1 MKKLFMFLILGIF
14 LISLASA
21 GVSYEEENLT
31 YNIDSIWPTWLGG
44 NGESVVKLIENTD
57 ECLIDCSF
65 TLEFQNQKPL
75 SLLEDINF
83 INRKGET
90 VEYSLL
96 DLKFQV
102 GRYENIT
109 KTNPIYEYTCEDLP
123 LNETNQT
130 NETQNCY
137 DKEIGQE
144 EYTEKVLTW
153 NNYNG
158 EELDGL
164 SYLKLDAKKDPK
176 KSMDWIITFRGE
188 DLVNWAWWN
197 TSWEYKREITQL
209 NGTISTLYNITYD
222 TNMNSDFSDLRFL
235 DSTESTELN
244 YTIISKVDSTEAL
257 VRVNNLNATSVYMY
271 YGNAAASY
279 NGNFDNLYSSPSGG
293 YVFDTNNAQDF
304 SSSGN
309 NGTISGATYT
319 NDGYLG
325 SAYYFDGAD
334 DYITAISGVTGDT
347 SVSAVIWLKPSDCT
361 TGGGRLPLTLN
372 KDGVSSQ
379 NTGFGFGFQDCT
391 LSQKMNILIQG
402 VVWGSSSCATS
413 DDSNWHFY
421 VLTRNGNTYSLYED
435 GSSSPCSTLTNAG
448 GSFSD
453 DIMIGT
459 RSIDV
464 GIDDFDGT
472 ADELLLYNYILTTN
486 QMRVLYE
493 QTQPNFTVGSE
504 QQNAG
509 VNIEFVTPPTPVNY
523 ANITDLDFT
532 VEVNVTLNEVN
543 FTNIT
548 YYMQNANGTEYIDT
562 FTNETYSLNY
572 SLPTGH
578 FHYNVTACGDSDTL
592 GSFCDTTETRQINHD
607 ITPPEINLTSPNGT
621 YDYLIDN
628 YTLDLNWTVTDEGS
642 NESIDSLDSC
652 WYEYNGTNNS
662 LTCNDNHTTFNYI
675 AEINNLTFYA
685 NDTFGNTQSE
695 FTEWNYKVLEYN
707 QTYNEEVTEGS
718 LETFLAHIK
727 LGSGISIE
735 DAVLFNYNGTETTGQ
750 AFESGV
756 YEVLRKTNM
765 LVPSVS
771 TDTNFTFYWG
781 ITLSDD
787 TEVNLSSQNQTV
799 YNLAV
804 DNCSSYTNELF
815 NFTVLDEEQQTIIPA
830 AVIETALNFYDST
843 RSEVVFN
850 YSMQFEGV
858 NPLRICLNRNIT
870 NDTSYSL
877 DVIVRYESSEHANEY
892 YNIINSTIDADTIE
906 QDITLYDLN
915 LSDSTEFQLT
925 FTGADFLPV
934 ENALIYVDRQYIQEN
949 TFKTVELPK
958 TDYNGQTILHLVR
971 NDVIYNIRIIKDGE
985 VLGNFENIVAF
996 CQDFT
1001 IGDCKI
1007 ELNAFD
1013 SVEAIYNYD
1022 DSLGIIFTEP
1032 TYNETS
1038 DKITFN
1044 FVTEDGSA
1052 KTVKLEVTRN
1062 DIFGNRSICNST
1074 LTSSGGT
1081 LTCNIDPNLDDSTL
1095 KTEIYVD
1102 NVLAVS
1108 GNVKLDTSNYG
1119 VGGYLIL
1126 FVMAIS
1132 FILMF
1137 SGSKTGVLVSMA
1149 LTFIAAISL
1158 GLVTGDIIGIGASGL
1173 WLIII
1178 IVIGIIKLNNERAQ

>member
-1 MKKLFMFLILGIF
+1 MKKIFMFLILGIF

-44 NGESVVKLIENTD
+44 NGESVVKLINNTD
-57 ECLIDCSF
+57 ECLIECSF

-96 DLKFQV
+96 DLNFKV

-109 KTNPIYEYTCEDLP
+109 TSTPIYETNCEDIF
-123 LNETNQT
+123 NETTNNVTQSCTQIQT
-130 NETQNCY
+130 GEDTNT
-137 DKEIGQE
+137 E
-144 EYTEKVLTW
+144 EVLTW

-164 SYLKLDAKKDPK
+164 SYLKLDAKKDPT
-176 KSMDWIITFRGE
+176 KSMDWVITFRGE
-188 DLVNWAWWN
+188 DLINWAWWN
-197 TSWEYKREITQL
+197 TSWGFKREVTITENSGSSL
-209 NGTISTLYNITYD
+209 SNYSTLIYVEYD
-222 TNMNSDFSDLRFL
+222 SDMNTDFSDLRFL
-235 DSTESTELN
+235 NSVEDTELGYWIEN
-244 YTIISKVDSTEAL
+244 KTDSSHAYVWVKVPSLTASS
-257 VRVNNLNATSVYMY
+257 NTSIYMY
-271 YGNAAASY
+271 YGNSGASSNSNADNTFWVYFTSATEYSTY
-279 NGNFDNLYSSPSGG
+279 NSIQIINSETIYLSGEWEYKIQAHSVYSNQGSYSQYVMAGFDNSALDSSDDLLRMGNLDCSGG
-293 YVFDTNNAQDF
+293 INWQAGTPCRYSGITSYQAKEYNFIRPPSYETTLGTTHTFYFGHKSDNAAKNSKLKDITIILKGYA
-304 SSSGN
+304 SSEP
-309 NGTISGATYT
+309 TYT
-319 NDGYLG
+319 I
-325 SAYYFDGAD
+325 GAEEE
-334 DYITAISGVTGDT
+334 STG
-347 SVSAVIWLKPSDCT
+347 I
-361 TGGGRLPLTLN
+361 
-372 KDGVSSQ
+372 
-379 NTGFGFGFQDCT
+379 
-391 LSQKMNILIQG
+391 
-402 VVWGSSSCATS
+402 
-413 DDSNWHFY
+413 
-421 VLTRNGNTYSLYED
+421 
-435 GSSSPCSTLTNAG
+435 
-448 GSFSD
+448 
-453 DIMIGT
+453 
-459 RSIDV
+459 
-464 GIDDFDGT
+464 
-472 ADELLLYNYILTTN
+472 
-486 QMRVLYE
+486 
-493 QTQPNFTVGSE
+493 
-504 QQNAG
+504 
-509 VNIEFVTPPTPVNY
+509 NIEYVTPPTPVNY
-523 ANITDLDFT
+523 ANITDLEFT

-578 FHYNVTACGDSDTL
+578 FHYNVTTCGDSDTL
-592 GSFCDTTETRQINHD
+592 GTFCDSTETRYINHD
-607 ITPPEINLTSPNGT
+607 ITPPEINLTAPSGT
-621 YDYLIDN
+621 FDYLIDN

-642 NESIDSLDSC
+642 NESVDYLDSC

-662 LTCNDNHTTFNYI
+662 LTCYDNHTTFNYI
-675 AEINNLTFYA
+675 AEINNLTFWA
-685 NDTFGNTQSE
+685 NDTFGNYQSN
-695 FTEWNYKVLEYN
+695 TTIWDYKVLEVN
-707 QTYNEEVTEGS
+707 QTYNEETTEGS

-727 LGSGISIE
+727 LGSGLSIE

-750 AFESGV
+750 AFESGI

-781 ITLSDD
+781 ITLSDN

-804 DNCSSYTNELF
+804 DNCSSYTNTLF
-815 NFTVLDEEQQTIIPA
+815 NFTVLDEEEQTIIPS
-830 AVIETALNFYDST
+830 VTIETALNFYDST
-843 RSEVVFN
+843 RDNLVFN
-850 YSMQFEGV
+850 YSNQFEGV
-858 NPLRICLNRNIT
+858 NPLAICLNRNIT
-870 NDTSYSL
+870 NETSYSV

-892 YNIINSTIDADTIE
+892 YNIVNSTIDIDTTG

-934 ENALIYVDRQYIQEN
+934 ENALIYVDRQYIQED

-971 NDVIYNIRIIKDGE
+971 NDVIYNIRILKDGE

-1137 SGSKTGVLVSMA
+1137 SGSKTGVLVSMGV
-1149 LTFIAAISL
+1149 TFIAAISL

-1178 IVIGIIKLNNERAQ
+1178 IIIGIIKLNNERAQ